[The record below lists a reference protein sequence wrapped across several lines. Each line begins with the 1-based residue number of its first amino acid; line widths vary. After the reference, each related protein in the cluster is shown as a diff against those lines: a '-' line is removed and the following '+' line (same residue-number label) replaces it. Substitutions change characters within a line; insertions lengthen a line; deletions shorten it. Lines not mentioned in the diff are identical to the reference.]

1 MDLSNGLMRILRV
14 LTDPQ
19 LIKDKI
25 NTYKVG
31 SMENSLILVRSKPLQ
46 EVLLQT
52 RQLVVKLL
60 VEGVQ
65 TRLKLMIVV
74 VEPLVAVVGV
84 MPTG

>member
-1 MDLSNGLMRILRV
+1 MRILRV